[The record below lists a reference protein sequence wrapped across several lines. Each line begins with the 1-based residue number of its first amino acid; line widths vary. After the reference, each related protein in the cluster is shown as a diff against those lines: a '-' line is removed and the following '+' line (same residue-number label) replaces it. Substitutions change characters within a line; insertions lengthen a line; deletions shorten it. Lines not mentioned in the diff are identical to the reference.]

1 MNSIKNLDFSVTK
14 CDVSEM
20 ISEINRFLFHIV
32 LIHII
37 THIIDGKDELFG
49 LPLVKTLYV
58 TTIAIIVYHI
68 LFKKMVE
75 PKLKK
80 IRAICADEITKE
92 KNKKK
97 YTNKKK

>member
-1 MNSIKNLDFSVTK
+1 METIRNIDFSITK
-14 CDVSEM
+14 CDISEM
-20 ISEINRFLFHIV
+20 ISESNRFLFHII

-49 LPLVKTLYV
+49 PTLVKTLYI
-58 TTIAIIVYHI
+58 TTIAIVSYHI

-80 IRAICADEITKE
+80 IKSICLDKI
-92 KNKKK
+92 
-97 YTNKKK
+97 